1 MPAAEGILTH
11 DHRDLDALAQDAF
24 TAFSRADAVTAHTA
38 LDKLWMR
45 LAVHIRAEHKALF
58 PALVTAP
65 EGIQVLIQ
73 RLRVEHD
80 VFMTTLAR
88 ILTEL
93 RRPSADLPAL
103 AATFSEMH
111 DLLRAHNELEEA
123 KVYHLAGAA
132 PDLAIRIAGELAFL
146 PERYGK

>member
-1 MPAAEGILTH
+1 MPAPEVILTH
-11 DHRDLDALAQDAF
+11 DHRELDALAQDSF
-24 TAFSRADAVTAHTA
+24 TAFSRVDAVTAHTA

-65 EGIQVLIQ
+65 EEIQVLIQ

-93 RRPSADLPAL
+93 RRPAADLPAL

-123 KVYHLAGAA
+123 KVYPLAGAA